1 MYIHML
7 KSRTSKMQDGHS
19 TYLVIKAMCPPAYH
33 QNSFVA
39 TQALWHMIYVIIY
52 VYVDT
57 YIDR

>member
-1 MYIHML
+1 ML